1 VPPSY
6 RLAAN
11 LEYRVGAST
20 AVSFTF
26 GRDDDPEDGT
36 DAGIS
41 ARLTLNPG
49 VRAGAAAADRE
60 RYGSR

>member
-11 LEYRVGAST
+11 LEYR
-20 AVSFTF
+20 VSFTF